1 MKAKRA
7 RPPTLPEHIDLD
19 VLEDTLSFYIRVI
32 SLAVSRDLDEWLDGL
47 EVAKGT
53 GKVTTLLLVDS
64 HPGIRPS
71 VIAHLVMKDRSAM
84 GRLVD
89 HMIEQGLLTR
99 RISSDDSRAHELY
112 ITPDGAE
119 LAAKVRVLATEQSK
133 RFFDF
138 IPEHEQRQVMD
149 ILKRAYCRFVGMP
162 PHNSA
167 DKEGQV
173 A

>member
-1 MKAKRA
+1 MNGTRTK
-7 RPPTLPEHIDLD
+7 PPTSLEHVDLD
-19 VLEDTLSFYIRVI
+19 VLEDTLSFYIRAI
-32 SLAVSRDLDEWLDGL
+32 SLAVSRDLDDCLEGLD
-47 EVAKGT
+47 VARGT

-89 HMIEQGLLTR
+89 QMIEHGLLTR
-99 RISSDDSRAHELY
+99 KISSDDSRAHELY
-112 ITPDGAE
+112 ITPAGSE

-138 IPEHEQRQVMD
+138 IPEQEQKQIMD
-149 ILKRAYCRFVGMP
+149 ILKRAYRRFVGLP
-162 PHNSA
+162 PLQSSGRG
-167 DKEGQV
+167 EQQG
-173 A
+173 